1 MLGENLKALR
11 KQRGMSQ
18 EVMAQQLN
26 VVRQTVSK
34 WEQGLSVPD
43 AQMLTRIAELFEVP
57 VSSLLGEKIEEKAD
71 MAENAAQL
79 AVLNEQLAAKTKRSK
94 RIFKILLAVFA
105 GIILVYALLIA
116 CNMVL
121 PAKRITGAGD
131 ENRTV
136 TTLDCRLDGQRY
148 IYSIVYE
155 EDGSVIAVDKAADS
169 DAQEL
174 SDDPADSEEYT
185 DAKELIAGIDSYF
198 EKRGGSVRRTDKTD

>member
-11 KQRGMSQ
+11 KQKGMSQ

-71 MAENAAQL
+71 MDEIAAQL

-94 RIFKILLAVFA
+94 RIFKILLAA
-105 GIILVYALLIA
+105 PEG
-116 CNMVL
+116 
-121 PAKRITGAGD
+121 
-131 ENRTV
+131 
-136 TTLDCRLDGQRY
+136 
-148 IYSIVYE
+148 
-155 EDGSVIAVDKAADS
+155 
-169 DAQEL
+169 
-174 SDDPADSEEYT
+174 
-185 DAKELIAGIDSYF
+185 
-198 EKRGGSVRRTDKTD
+198 

>member
-71 MAENAAQL
+71 MDEIAAQL
-79 AVLNEQLAAKTKRSK
+79 AVLNEQFAAKTKRSK
-94 RIFKILLAVFA
+94 RRGVPLRWKDSPTARFNTSAPF
-105 GIILVYALLIA
+105 
-116 CNMVL
+116 
-121 PAKRITGAGD
+121 T
-131 ENRTV
+131 
-136 TTLDCRLDGQRY
+136 DC
-148 IYSIVYE
+148 
-155 EDGSVIAVDKAADS
+155 
-169 DAQEL
+169 
-174 SDDPADSEEYT
+174 
-185 DAKELIAGIDSYF
+185 F
-198 EKRGGSVRRTDKTD
+198 

>member
-1 MLGENLKALR
+1 MLSENLKALR
-11 KQRGMSQ
+11 KQKGMSQ

-43 AQMLTRIAELFEVP
+43 AQMLTNIAELFEVP
-57 VSSLLGEKIEEKAD
+57 VSSLLGEKIGEKAD
-71 MAENAAQL
+71 TDEIAAQL

-105 GIILVYALLIA
+105 GIILMYALLIA

-131 ENRTV
+131 ENIRE
-136 TTLDCRLDGQRY
+136 TLAQDREKYEKETLVLDKVVNGN
-148 IYSIVYE
+148 
-155 EDGSVIAVDKAADS
+155 
-169 DAQEL
+169 
-174 SDDPADSEEYT
+174 PADKGVPAEK
-185 DAKELIAGIDSYF
+185 DGKAKDGE
-198 EKRGGSVRRTDKTD
+198 